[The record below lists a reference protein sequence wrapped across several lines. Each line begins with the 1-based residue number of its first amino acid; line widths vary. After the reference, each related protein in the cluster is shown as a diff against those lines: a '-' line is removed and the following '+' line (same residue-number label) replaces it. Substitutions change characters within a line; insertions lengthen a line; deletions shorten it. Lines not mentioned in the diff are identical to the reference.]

1 MTSKDALAS
10 SINDEAIHWAVETA
24 YGDMIPESRAEL
36 DAWLAANT
44 RHRGAYVRA
53 RAWMRATEDAVV
65 EACSR
70 AVVEANPASARSVS
84 PQEALAEWL
93 AYASNTTTI
102 TKWLEAESESAM
114 RLRAYLNAMRPAS
127 DQPTA
132 PLLIKVWI
140 NADGRVSRID
150 HAPFAHAGANAD
162 LKALIVGGHLDM
174 PPPEDI
180 LLPLRILVQIPPAPE
195 DASRESVLF

>member
-1 MTSKDALAS
+1 MSSSPPRRSRYARIAWKLAS
-10 SINDEAIHWAVETA
+10 AIGIGAV
-24 YGDMIPESRAEL
+24 
-36 DAWLAANT
+36 AAS
-44 RHRGAYVRA
+44 A
-53 RAWMRATEDAVV
+53 
-65 EACSR
+65 
-70 AVVEANPASARSVS
+70 PASARSIS
-84 PQEALAEWL
+84 PQEAPAEWL
-93 AYASNTTTI
+93 AYASDATTTI
-102 TKWLEAESESAM
+102 SKWLEAESESAM

-140 NADGRVSRID
+140 NADGTVSRID

-195 DASRESVLF
+195 DTSRESVLDKASGTLRSTEEVGRSATGALGLSDRGGLDQLQLQG